1 VASANKTEL
10 CSQNLGEI
18 FWCNDSYLKLTG
30 FAKEEIIGKTP
41 IEIGKCEGTTEAE
54 LDEMRTPFENGRAF
68 DLEHLHQ
75 KKKVVIFW

>member
-1 VASANKTEL
+1 L

-30 FAKEEIIGKTP
+30 FAKKKSYRKT

-68 DLEHLHQ
+68 DLEHLHC
-75 KKKVVIFW
+75 KKVVIFW